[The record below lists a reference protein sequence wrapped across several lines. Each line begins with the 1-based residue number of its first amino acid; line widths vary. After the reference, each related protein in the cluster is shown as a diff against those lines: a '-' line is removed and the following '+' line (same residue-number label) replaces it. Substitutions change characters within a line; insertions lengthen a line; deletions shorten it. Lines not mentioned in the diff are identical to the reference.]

1 MDDRWKRSLVLAV
14 VLVVCAANARA
25 SDTRSSSDDANVG
38 SPWGGFY
45 AGSIVGYGVGK
56 SSYSA
61 WPFAWPASGRVAL
74 YGQDGQFG
82 PVTGGLQLGYDY
94 VLPSGMVLGL
104 QSGVQFPNRMNSNL
118 PLFYP
123 SVGGSVVNDEVQLFG
138 TVKGRVGYV
147 YRDWLFYATGG
158 FAFDRDHM
166 VSTDGVG
173 DVDLGY
179 VWRAG
184 WTAGGGLG
192 FPVTAN
198 WTAQL
203 EAGFYRFAG
212 KGIYFPTAMTNFNS
226 NLSLFTAHA
235 GLVYQFGA
243 ETKPESERKRED
255 SSLVE
260 AWSIH
265 GQSTLIGMNSLPFH
279 ADYSGANSLSN
290 GAQLRDTLSMTGYLG
305 LKLVD
310 GTEFYF
316 NPEPFQ
322 GFGLSGTH
330 GVGAFPNN
338 EAQKAGFYYPHY
350 YTARLFLRHVFG
362 LGGEQEDL
370 ADGPNQVASKV
381 DVSRITFT
389 FGKLSIPDIF
399 DNNTYAHDARTSFM
413 NYALVDA
420 GAFDYA
426 GDQKGYSW
434 GSVVELN
441 QKDWAIR
448 TGYFL
453 TPDVSN
459 SNNYDTRVFA
469 RGQYLLELEERF
481 SVNDRAT
488 KLRLAAWDNQ
498 CYCGSYAATLS
509 NPVLSSSSLDPN
521 APDIAAT
528 RKTRSEFG
536 FYGNIEHEATDDLGV
551 FARAS
556 WRNGQTE
563 VMQFA
568 DIDRSLA
575 LGGVLKGAGWGRP
588 DDRIGLAGIVGGLSQ
603 NYRDFLKA
611 GGLGLQIGD
620 GALSYRAEEVLES
633 YYLLTLNEQMAMTL
647 GYQFIANPAYN
658 AARGPVS
665 VIGARLHV
673 QF

>member
-1 MDDRWKRSLVLAV
+1 
-14 VLVVCAANARA
+14 
-25 SDTRSSSDDANVG
+25 
-38 SPWGGFY
+38 
-45 AGSIVGYGVGK
+45 
-56 SSYSA
+56 
-61 WPFAWPASGRVAL
+61 
-74 YGQDGQFG
+74 
-82 PVTGGLQLGYDY
+82 
-94 VLPSGMVLGL
+94 
-104 QSGVQFPNRMNSNL
+104 
-118 PLFYP
+118 
-123 SVGGSVVNDEVQLFG
+123 
-138 TVKGRVGYV
+138 
-147 YRDWLFYATGG
+147 
-158 FAFDRDHM
+158 
-166 VSTDGVG
+166 
-173 DVDLGY
+173 
-179 VWRAG
+179 
-184 WTAGGGLG
+184 
-192 FPVTAN
+192 
-198 WTAQL
+198 
-203 EAGFYRFAG
+203 
-212 KGIYFPTAMTNFNS
+212 MTNFNS

-243 ETKPESERKRED
+243 ETNPESERKRDD

-265 GQSTLIGMNSLPFH
+265 GQSTLIGMYGLPFH
-279 ADYSGANSLSN
+279 ADYSGAYSLYN

-322 GFGLSGTH
+322 GFGLSETH

-338 EAQKAGFYYPHY
+338 EAQKAGYYYPHY

-441 QKDWAIR
+441 QTNWAIR

-459 SNNYDTRVFA
+459 SNNYDTRIFT

-528 RKTRSEFG
+528 RKSRSEFG
-536 FYGNIEHEATDDLGV
+536 FYGNIEHDATDDLGV

-575 LGGVLKGAGWGRP
+575 VGGVLKGVSWGRP

-603 NYRDFLKA
+603 NYRDFLRA

-633 YYLLTLNEQMAMTL
+633 YYLFTLNEWTALTL

>member
-1 MDDRWKRSLVLAV
+1 MADRWKWSLVLPV
-14 VLVVCAANARA
+14 VLAVCAADARA
-25 SDTRSSSDDANVG
+25 SDTRSPSDAANVD

-45 AGSIVGYGVGK
+45 AGSIIGYGVGK
-56 SSYSA
+56 SSYNT
-61 WPFAWPASGRVAL
+61 WPFVWPASGQVGL

-82 PVTGGLQLGYDY
+82 PVTGGLQLGYNR

-104 QSGVQFPNRMNSNL
+104 QSSVQFPDRMNSNL
-118 PLFYP
+118 PIFYP
-123 SVGGSVVNDEVQLFG
+123 SVGGSVVNDEIQLFG
-138 TVKGRVGYV
+138 AVKGRLGYV
-147 YRDWLFYATGG
+147 YRDWLFYAAGG
-158 FAFDRDHM
+158 FAYDRDHM
-166 VSTDGVG
+166 VSTDGAG

-184 WTAGGGLG
+184 WTAGGGLE
-192 FPVTAN
+192 FPLTAN

-243 ETKPESERKRED
+243 ETNPESERKRDD

-265 GQSTLIGMNSLPFH
+265 GQSTLIGMYGLPFH
-279 ADYSGANSLSN
+279 ADYSGAYSLYN

-322 GFGLSGTH
+322 GFGLSETH

-338 EAQKAGFYYPHY
+338 EAQKAGYYYPHY

-441 QKDWAIR
+441 QTNWAIR

-459 SNNYDTRVFA
+459 SNNYDTRIFT

-528 RKTRSEFG
+528 RKSRSEFG
-536 FYGNIEHEATDDLGV
+536 FYGNIEHDATDDLGV

-575 LGGVLKGAGWGRP
+575 VGGVLKGVSWGRP

-603 NYRDFLKA
+603 NYRDFLRA

-633 YYLLTLNEQMAMTL
+633 YYLFTLNEWTALTL

>member
-1 MDDRWKRSLVLAV
+1 MADRWKWSLGLPVVLAV
-14 VLVVCAANARA
+14 CAADARA
-25 SDTRSSSDDANVG
+25 GDTRSSFDAANVD

-45 AGSIVGYGVGK
+45 AGSIIGYGVGK
-56 SSYSA
+56 SSYNG
-61 WPFAWPASGRVAL
+61 WPFVWPASGRVAL

-82 PVTGGLQLGYDY
+82 PVTGGLQLGYNR

-104 QSGVQFPNRMNSNL
+104 QSSVQFPDRMNSNL
-118 PLFYP
+118 PIFYP
-123 SVGGSVVNDEVQLFG
+123 SVGGSVVNDEIQLFG
-138 TVKGRVGYV
+138 AVKGRLGYV
-147 YRDWLFYATGG
+147 YRDWLFYAAGG
-158 FAFDRDHM
+158 FAYDRDHM
-166 VSTDGVG
+166 VSTDGAG

-184 WTAGGGLG
+184 WTAGGGLE
-192 FPVTAN
+192 FPLTAN

-226 NLSLFTAHA
+226 NLSLFTVHA

-243 ETKPESERKRED
+243 ETNPESERKRDD

-265 GQSTLIGMNSLPFH
+265 GQSTLIGMYGLPFH
-279 ADYSGANSLSN
+279 ADYSGAYSLYN

-305 LKLVD
+305 LKLID

-322 GFGLSGTH
+322 GFGLSETH

-338 EAQKAGFYYPHY
+338 EAQKAGYYYPHY

-434 GSVVELN
+434 GNVVELN
-441 QKDWAIR
+441 QKNWAIR

-453 TPDVSN
+453 SPDVSN
-459 SNNYDTRVFA
+459 SNNYDTRIFT

-528 RKTRSEFG
+528 RKSRSEFG
-536 FYGNIEHEATDDLGV
+536 FYGNIEHDATDDLGV

-575 LGGVLKGAGWGRP
+575 VGGVLKGVSWGRP

-603 NYRDFLKA
+603 NYRDFLRA

-633 YYLLTLNEQMAMTL
+633 YYLFTLNEWTALTL

>member
-1 MDDRWKRSLVLAV
+1 MADRWKWSLVLPV
-14 VLVVCAANARA
+14 VLAVCAADARA
-25 SDTRSSSDDANVG
+25 SDTRSPSDAANVN

-45 AGSIVGYGVGK
+45 AGSIIGYGVGK
-56 SSYSA
+56 SSYNT
-61 WPFAWPASGRVAL
+61 WPFVWPASGQVGL

-82 PVTGGLQLGYDY
+82 PVTGGLQLGYNR

-104 QSGVQFPNRMNSNL
+104 QSSVQFPDRMNSNL
-118 PLFYP
+118 PIFYP
-123 SVGGSVVNDEVQLFG
+123 SVGGSVVNDEIQLFG
-138 TVKGRVGYV
+138 AVKGRLGYV
-147 YRDWLFYATGG
+147 YRDWLFYAAGG
-158 FAFDRDHM
+158 FAYDRDHM
-166 VSTDGVG
+166 VSTDGAG

-184 WTAGGGLG
+184 WTAGGGLE
-192 FPVTAN
+192 FPLTAN

-243 ETKPESERKRED
+243 ETNPESERKRD
-255 SSLVE
+255 NSSLVE

-265 GQSTLIGMNSLPFH
+265 GQSTLIGMYGLPFH
-279 ADYSGANSLSN
+279 ADYSGAYSLYN

-322 GFGLSGTH
+322 GFGLSETH

-338 EAQKAGFYYPHY
+338 EAQKAGYYYPHY

-441 QKDWAIR
+441 QTNWAIR

-459 SNNYDTRVFA
+459 SNNYDTRIFT

-528 RKTRSEFG
+528 RKSRSEFG
-536 FYGNIEHEATDDLGV
+536 FYGNIEHDATDDLGV

-575 LGGVLKGAGWGRP
+575 VGGVLKGVSWGRP

-603 NYRDFLKA
+603 NYRDFLRA

-633 YYLLTLNEQMAMTL
+633 YYLFTLNEWTALTL

>member
-14 VLVVCAANARA
+14 VLVVCAVEARA
-25 SDTRSSSDDANVG
+25 SDTRSSSDSANVG
-38 SPWGGFY
+38 APWGGFY
-45 AGSIVGYGVGK
+45 AGSIVGYGVGA

-61 WPFAWPASGRVAL
+61 WPFVWPASGRVAL

-82 PVTGGLQLGYDY
+82 PVTGGLQLGYNHILPFG
-94 VLPSGMVLGL
+94 VLLGIQTSL
-104 QSGVQFPNRMNSNL
+104 QFPDRMNSNL
-118 PLFYP
+118 PIFYP
-123 SVGGSVVNDEVQLFG
+123 SNGSSVVNDEIQLFG
-138 TVKGRVGYV
+138 AVKGRLGYF
-147 YRDWLFYATGG
+147 YRDWLFYVAGG
-158 FAFDRDHM
+158 FAYDRDHM
-166 VSTDGVG
+166 VSTDGAG

-184 WTAGGGLG
+184 WTAGGGLE
-192 FPVTAN
+192 FPLTAN
-198 WTAQL
+198 WIAQL

-243 ETKPESERKRED
+243 ETKPESERKQED

-279 ADYSGANSLSN
+279 ADYSGAYSLFN

-305 LKLVD
+305 LKLID

-322 GFGLSGTH
+322 GFGLSETH

-338 EAQKAGFYYPHY
+338 EAQKAGYYYPHY

-399 DNNTYAHDARTSFM
+399 DNNAYAHDARTSFM

-441 QKDWAIR
+441 QKDQAIR
-448 TGYFL
+448 AGYFL

-481 SVNDRAT
+481 SVNDRPT
-488 KLRLAAWDNQ
+488 KLRFTAWDNQ
-498 CYCGSYAATLS
+498 CYCGSYSATLA
-509 NPVLSSSSLDPN
+509 NPLLSSAALDSN

-528 RKTRSEFG
+528 RKSRSEFG
-536 FYGNIEHEATDDLGV
+536 FIGNLEHEATDDLGL

-556 WRNGQTE
+556 WRNGKTE

-568 DIDRSLA
+568 DIDMSLS
-575 LGGVLKGAGWGRP
+575 LGGVLKGASWGRP
-588 DDRIGLAGIVGGLSQ
+588 DDRIGLAGIVGGLSPD
-603 NYRDFLKA
+603 YRDFLKA

-633 YYLLTLNEQMAMTL
+633 YYLLALNEWTALTL

>member
-1 MDDRWKRSLVLAV
+1 MADRWKWSLVLPV
-14 VLVVCAANARA
+14 VLAVCAADARA
-25 SDTRSSSDDANVG
+25 SDTRSPSDAANVN

-45 AGSIVGYGVGK
+45 AGSIIGYGVGK
-56 SSYSA
+56 SSYNT
-61 WPFAWPASGRVAL
+61 WPFVWPASGQVGL

-82 PVTGGLQLGYDY
+82 PVTGGLQLGYNR

-104 QSGVQFPNRMNSNL
+104 QSSVQFPDRMNSNL
-118 PLFYP
+118 PIFYP
-123 SVGGSVVNDEVQLFG
+123 SVGGSVVNDEIQLFG
-138 TVKGRVGYV
+138 AVKGRLGYV
-147 YRDWLFYATGG
+147 YRDWLFYAAGG
-158 FAFDRDHM
+158 FAYDRDHM
-166 VSTDGVG
+166 VSTDGAG

-184 WTAGGGLG
+184 WTAGGGLE
-192 FPVTAN
+192 FPLTAN

-243 ETKPESERKRED
+243 ETNPESERKRDD

-265 GQSTLIGMNSLPFH
+265 GQSTLIGMYGLPFH
-279 ADYSGANSLSN
+279 ADYSGAYSLYN

-322 GFGLSGTH
+322 GFGLSETH

-338 EAQKAGFYYPHY
+338 EAQKAGYYYPHY

-441 QKDWAIR
+441 QTNWAIR

-459 SNNYDTRVFA
+459 SNNYDTRIFT

-528 RKTRSEFG
+528 RKSRSEFG
-536 FYGNIEHEATDDLGV
+536 FYGNIEHDATDDLGV

-575 LGGVLKGAGWGRP
+575 VGGVLKGVSWGRP

-603 NYRDFLKA
+603 NYRDFLRA

-633 YYLLTLNEQMAMTL
+633 YYLFTLNEWTALTL

>member
-1 MDDRWKRSLVLAV
+1 MADRWKWSLVLPV
-14 VLVVCAANARA
+14 VLAVCAADARA
-25 SDTRSSSDDANVG
+25 SDTRSPSDAANVD

-45 AGSIVGYGVGK
+45 AGSIIGYGVGK
-56 SSYSA
+56 SSYNT
-61 WPFAWPASGRVAL
+61 WPFVWPASGQVGL

-82 PVTGGLQLGYDY
+82 PVTGGLQLGYNR

-104 QSGVQFPNRMNSNL
+104 QSSVQFPDRMNSNL
-118 PLFYP
+118 PIFYP
-123 SVGGSVVNDEVQLFG
+123 SVGGSVVNDEIQLFG
-138 TVKGRVGYV
+138 AVKGRLGYV
-147 YRDWLFYATGG
+147 YRDWLFYAAGG
-158 FAFDRDHM
+158 FAYDRDHM
-166 VSTDGVG
+166 VSTDGAG

-184 WTAGGGLG
+184 WTAGGGLE
-192 FPVTAN
+192 FPLTAN

-243 ETKPESERKRED
+243 ETNPESERKRDD

-265 GQSTLIGMNSLPFH
+265 GQSTLIGMYGLPFH
-279 ADYSGANSLSN
+279 ADYSGAYSLYN

-322 GFGLSGTH
+322 GFGLSETH

-338 EAQKAGFYYPHY
+338 EAQKAGYYYPHY

-420 GAFDYA
+420 GGFDYA

-441 QKDWAIR
+441 QTNWAIR

-459 SNNYDTRVFA
+459 SNNYDTRIFT

-528 RKTRSEFG
+528 RKSRSEFG
-536 FYGNIEHEATDDLGV
+536 FYGNIEHDATDDLGV

-575 LGGVLKGAGWGRP
+575 VGGVLKGVSWGRP

-603 NYRDFLKA
+603 NYRDFLRA

-633 YYLLTLNEQMAMTL
+633 YYLFTLNEWTALTL

>member
-1 MDDRWKRSLVLAV
+1 MLLLSCLFAT
-14 VLVVCAANARA
+14 NARA
-25 SDTRSSSDDANVG
+25 DEAGGSIGTANGG

-45 AGSIVGYGVGK
+45 AGSIISYGVGK

-61 WPFAWPASGRVAL
+61 WPFAWPASGQVAL

-82 PVTGGLQLGYDY
+82 PVIGGLQLGYNH
-94 VLPSGMVLGL
+94 VLPSGVLL
-104 QSGVQFPNRMNSNL
+104 GVQTSAQVPDKMTNNL
-118 PLFYP
+118 PIFYT
-123 SVGGSVVNDEVQLFG
+123 SNGGSVVNDEIQLFG
-138 TVKGRVGYV
+138 AVNGRLGYV
-147 YRDWLFYATGG
+147 YRDWLFYATAG
-158 FAFDRDHM
+158 FAYDRDHM
-166 VSTDGVG
+166 VSTDGAG

-184 WTAGGGLG
+184 WTAGGGLE
-192 FPVTAN
+192 FPLTTN

-243 ETKPESERKRED
+243 DAKPD
-255 SSLVE
+255 SDKQRADASLIE
-260 AWSIH
+260 GWSIH
-265 GQSTLIGMNSLPFH
+265 GQSTVIAQSSPPFY
-279 ADYSGANSLSN
+279 AAYSGPDSLYD
-290 GAQLRDTLSMTGYLG
+290 GFQVRDTWSMTGYLG
-305 LKLVD
+305 LKLVN

-338 EAQKAGFYYPHY
+338 EAQKAGYYYPHY
-350 YTARLFLRHVFG
+350 YTARLFLRQVFG
-362 LGGEQEDL
+362 LGGEQEEL

-399 DNNTYAHDARTSFM
+399 DNNTYAHDARTTFM

-434 GSVVELN
+434 GSVLELN
-441 QKDWAIR
+441 QRDWAIR

-453 TPDVSN
+453 SPDVSN
-459 SNNYDTRVFA
+459 SNNYDTRVFG
-469 RGQYLLELEERF
+469 RGQYLLEVEQRF
-481 SVNDRAT
+481 SLNDRPT
-488 KLRLAAWDNQ
+488 KFRLGAWDNQ
-498 CYCGSYAATLS
+498 CYCGSYTATLS
-509 NPVLSSSSLDPN
+509 DPVLNNGNIDSN
-521 APDIAAT
+521 APDIAGT
-528 RKTRSEFG
+528 RKSRSEFG
-536 FYGNIEHEATDDLGV
+536 FYGNIEHEATEDLGL

-568 DIDRSLA
+568 DIDMSFS
-575 LGGVLKGAGWGRP
+575 LGGVLKGASWGRP
-588 DDRIGLAGIVGGLSQ
+588 DDRVGLAGIVGGLSPS
-603 NYRDFLKA
+603 YRDFLQA

-633 YYLLTLNEQMAMTL
+633 YYLLAVNEWLGVTL
-647 GYQFIANPAYN
+647 GYQFISHPAYN

-665 VIGARLHV
+665 VVEGRLHI